1 MRDETEWSSPK
12 ELDSPS
18 RIIQVMGG
26 SIGAVLGVF
35 MIIEGLGVSKDNSIQ
50 QIYGA
55 LNYGLGINAVL
66 VGGYIATKGAEKK
79 G

>member
-1 MRDETEWSSPK
+1 MADSTSSK
-12 ELDSPS
+12 WDSLS
-18 RIIQVMGG
+18 SIIQVTGG
-26 SIGAVLGVF
+26 SIGALLGVF
-35 MIIEGLGVSKDNSIQ
+35 MIIEALGLNAKSAIH

-55 LNYGLGINAVL
+55 LNYGLGITAVL

>member
-1 MRDETEWSSPK
+1 MSDNTSSK
-12 ELDSPS
+12 SDSPS
-18 RIIQVMGG
+18 SIIQVMGG
-26 SIGAVLGVF
+26 SIGALLGVF
-35 MIIEGLGVSKDNSIQ
+35 MIIEGVGLNSKSAIH

>member
-1 MRDETEWSSPK
+1 MSDNTPSQG
-12 ELDSPS
+12 DSPS

-35 MIIEGLGVSKDNSIQ
+35 MIIEAVGLNAKTSIH